1 MTSTTFALAL
11 ATVGLLAAAAPARA
25 MCERFGTQLEC
36 RLGPGRLSIGTH
48 RDPDPAYASAFRP
61 HTFHAGAGP
70 FDEPARTGM
79 PRIELQNVGRDPTL
93 CRRLGGETY
102 CY

>member
-11 ATVGLLAAAAPARA
+11 ATVGLLAAPAPSRA

-36 RLGPGRLSIGTH
+36 RLGPGRLSLGTQ
-48 RDPDPAYASAFRP
+48 RDADPAYASALRP
-61 HTFHAGAGP
+61 HTFHPGGSP
-70 FDEPARTGM
+70 FDETVRTGT
-79 PRIELQNVGRDPTL
+79 PHIELQNVGRDPGL
-93 CRRLGGETY
+93 CRRFGDETY